1 MRMPAKIIPTG
12 RLPVRIRTQTGARC
26 IASHYNP
33 GNSASKYMGISFTEL
48 ARRLRISVSGV
59 GYSVERGEIIARE
72 NDDQLVE

>member
-12 RLPVRIRTQTGARC
+12 RARC

-33 GNSASKYMGISFTEL
+33 GNSASKYMGISFTKL